1 MLAPWRRLQR
11 VANAVS
17 APSSEPPYQDETSA
31 PADWRAHAPREEI
44 RPAFGYSASTGSLM
58 ITTDERAGLNGSW
71 ARSVPV
77 RGGETYEF
85 TARLRPTNVP
95 LPRRCAVTRV
105 LWQDAEGGSVLCDE
119 PGTAGPGRS
128 DGSEAQTAGRSVA
141 EPEYPVE
148 DEPAVAGRWSAVR
161 GTYRAPADATQA
173 VIELSLRW
181 ATDAR
186 VEFADVE
193 LRAAAP
199 PPRRLARLATAHF
212 RPERGTTAAEKRE
225 QFVPLVEQ
233 AAAARADLLVL
244 PETLTYYQAATF
256 EDAAEP
262 IPGPSTAFFG
272 ALAREHDMYIVAGL
286 VEREGRL
293 IYNTA
298 ALLGPESRAANSR
311 GHARG
316 SHRTSSHPI
325 EDPWDPLQIGKV
337 A

>member
-1 MLAPWRRLQR
+1 MAVGAVSSSETSVCRSTVMLAPWRRLQR

-44 RPAFGYSASTGSLM
+44 RPAFGYSASTGTLM

-148 DEPAVAGRWSAVR
+148 DEPAVAGRWC
-161 GTYRAPADATQA
+161 
-173 VIELSLRW
+173 
-181 ATDAR
+181 
-186 VEFADVE
+186 
-193 LRAAAP
+193 AP
-199 PPRRLARLATAHF
+199 PPPLRRRPSSSADEPELWCRGFVRAPKSRCARCAVC
-212 RPERGTTAAEKRE
+212 AEKPHTRTQKSSRIQLGSPDAGASRDGATGE
-225 QFVPLVEQ
+225 G
-233 AAAARADLLVL
+233 VL
-244 PETLTYYQAATF
+244 R
-256 EDAAEP
+256 
-262 IPGPSTAFFG
+262 GGGGG
-272 ALAREHDMYIVAGL
+272 A
-286 VEREGRL
+286 
-293 IYNTA
+293 
-298 ALLGPESRAANSR
+298 P
-311 GHARG
+311 
-316 SHRTSSHPI
+316 
-325 EDPWDPLQIGKV
+325 
-337 A
+337 